1 MLVALRTTSYWLA
14 LNTCRAGGGFRILTL
29 MLSIVHLAAQ
39 RGDRPLF
46 SELSLSLKAGD
57 CVHLRGENGVGKT
70 TLLKLLAGLTQPQ
83 YGEVR
88 WGEQNISALGDDYY
102 AQLHYLGHK
111 DALKDLLSPFDNLH
125 LAAKLAGNPL
135 DEAAILQALS
145 RVGLARQCDLPVRS
159 LSQGQKKRAAL
170 ARLLATPRPLW
181 LLDEPFV
188 GLDAKAQEQLGG
200 WISEHCEQGGIAIL
214 TSHQILP
221 EAIPSI
227 TELTLSVKK

>member
-1 MLVALRTTSYWLA
+1 
-14 LNTCRAGGGFRILTL
+14 
-29 MLSIVHLAAQ
+29 MLSIAHLAAQ

-46 SELSLSLKAGD
+46 SELSLSLKACD

-83 YGEVR
+83 HGEIR

-111 DALKDLLSPFDNLH
+111 DALKDLLSPFDNLQ
-125 LAAKLAGNPL
+125 LAAKLAGTPL

-145 RVGLARQCDLPVRS
+145 RVGLARQYDLSMRS

-170 ARLLATPRPLW
+170 ARLLAIPRPLW

-188 GLDAKAQEQLGG
+188 GLDAKAQEQLGT
-200 WISEHCEQGGIAIL
+200 WIGEHCASGGITVL

-221 EAIPSI
+221 KSIPSI
-227 TELTLSVKK
+227 IEFILSVKK